1 MKDRTIDRT
10 DRHTTLVTVGMVIA
24 AVLVVLSFVA
34 LTWWQGWHIP
44 IFVGYLSVKV
54 AIKAVAI
61 AGAGLV
67 ALAAWLRNRRNKAA
81 DGPDPSTPPDP
92 RENAPTDP
100 S

>member
-1 MKDRTIDRT
+1 MEDRTTDRT

-24 AVLVVLSFVA
+24 ATLVVLAFVA

-44 IFVGYLSVKV
+44 IFVGYFSVKV

-67 ALAAWLRNRRNKAA
+67 ALAAWLRNRRNKAEDPA
-81 DGPDPSTPPDP
+81 LPAPCDPSGD
-92 RENAPTDP
+92 APTDP

>member
-1 MKDRTIDRT
+1 MEDRTTDRT
-10 DRHTTLVTVGMVIA
+10 DRHTALVTVGMVIA
-24 AVLVVLSFVA
+24 ATLVVLAFVA

-44 IFVGYLSVKV
+44 IFVGYFSVKV

-67 ALAAWLRNRRNKAA
+67 ALAAWLRNRRNKAESPA
-81 DGPDPSTPPDP
+81 LPAPSDPSGD
-92 RENAPTDP
+92 APTDP